1 MKVAYSSLLHRYERL
16 YERALEE
23 GNAGKARFFALQCAG
38 LLRKLAS
45 EELQFSHY
53 YLKLAEDWE
62 KKAENVEVDVKKRS
76 NGVERLITTS
86 NVTWEDVGGL
96 KEAKKLLA
104 QAVGMTMAKV
114 PGGFKPWRGVL
125 LFGPPGT
132 GKTLLAKAL
141 AGSMKATFIGVKVSD
156 VLSKYFGESS
166 KIASSI
172 YALARQKAPSVV
184 FIDEFD
190 ALAMK
195 RSSME
200 DAGRRLLGTILAEMD
215 GFQDSGGVIT
225 LASTNAPWDLDEA
238 MLSRFP
244 LRIYVPLPDEEGA
257 REIFAIHLR
266 GLPLRVT
273 LESLARVAVKKLYSG
288 REIAN
293 ACTFAVLHMLEEM
306 NPELSDPLK
315 VGSIAGKE
323 LTIRPLEAKDFR
335 YAFKRVKS
343 PVKRELLKK
352 YERWA
357 KEYGV

>member
-1 MKVAYSSLLHRYERL
+1 MRVAYSSLLSRYESL

-38 LLRKLAS
+38 LLRRLAS

-53 YLKLAEDWE
+53 YLKLAEEWE
-62 KKAENVEVDVKKRS
+62 RKAENVEIDVKKRS
-76 NGVERLITTS
+76 NGFERLITSS
-86 NVTWEDVGGL
+86 NVTWNDVGGL
-96 KEAKKLLA
+96 REAKRLLA
-104 QAVGMTMAKV
+104 QAVGMLMAKV
-114 PGGFKPWRGVL
+114 PGGIKPWRGIL

-141 AGSMKATFIGVKVSD
+141 AGSMKATFIGVKISD

-166 KIASSI
+166 RIASSI
-172 YALARQKAPSVV
+172 YSLAREKAPSVV

-190 ALAMK
+190 ALGMK

-215 GFQDSGGVIT
+215 GFHDSKGVIT

-238 MLSRFP
+238 ILSRFP
-244 LRIYVPLPDEEGA
+244 LRIYVPLPDEESA

-266 GLPLRVT
+266 GLPLRVR
-273 LESLARVAVKKLYSG
+273 LESLAKVAVKRLYSG

-293 ACTFAVLHMLEEM
+293 ACTFAFLHMLEEM

-315 VGSIAGKE
+315 VGSIAGKK

-335 YAFKRVKS
+335 YAFQKVKS
-343 PVKRELLKK
+343 PIKRETLRK
-352 YERWA
+352 YEKWA
-357 KEYGV
+357 REYGL

>member
-1 MKVAYSSLLHRYERL
+1 MKMAYSSLFQRYERL
-16 YERALEE
+16 YEKAIEE
-23 GNAGKARFFALQCAG
+23 GNPEKARFFALQCAG

-53 YLKLAEDWE
+53 YLKLAEEWE
-62 KKAENVEVDVKKRS
+62 RKAENVDTEIKKRS
-76 NGVERLITTS
+76 NGIERLITTS

-96 KEAKKLLA
+96 EEAKKLLA
-104 QAVGMTMAKV
+104 QAVGIAMAKV
-114 PGGFKPWRGVL
+114 PGKFKPWKGVL

-132 GKTLLAKAL
+132 GKTLLARAL

-172 YALARQKAPSVV
+172 YSLARQKAPSVV

-190 ALAMK
+190 ALGMR
-195 RSSME
+195 RSAME
-200 DAGRRLLGTILAEMD
+200 DAGRRLLGTILAEID
-215 GFQDSGGVIT
+215 GFHDSDRVIT

-244 LRIYVPLPDEEGA
+244 LRIYVPLPDEKGA
-257 REIFAIHLR
+257 KEIFAIHLR
-266 GLPLRVT
+266 GFPLRVT
-273 LESLARVAVKKLYSG
+273 LESLARIAVRKLYSG

-323 LTIRPLEAKDFR
+323 LTVRPLEAEDFR
-335 YAFKRVKS
+335 YAFRRVKS
-343 PVKRELLKK
+343 PIKKELLRK
-352 YERWA
+352 YEKWA

>member
-1 MKVAYSSLLHRYERL
+1 MKAYSSLLHRYERL

-53 YLKLAEDWE
+53 YLEMALEWE
-62 KKAENVEVDVKKRS
+62 RKAENVEHNVKMQGDKI
-76 NGVERLITTS
+76 ERLITRS
-86 NVTWEDVGGL
+86 SVTWEDVGGL
-96 KEAKKLLA
+96 REAKKLLA
-104 QAVGMTMAKV
+104 QSVGIMLAKV
-114 PGGFKPWRGVL
+114 PGNFKPWKGTL

-141 AGSMKATFIGVKVSD
+141 AGSMRATFINVKVSD

-172 YALARQKAPSVV
+172 YSKARERAPSVV

-195 RSSME
+195 RSSID
-200 DAGRRLLGTILAEMD
+200 DAARRLLGTILAEID
-215 GFQDSGGVIT
+215 GFTGNEKVVT

-257 REIFAIHLR
+257 KEIFQIHLR
-266 GLPLRVT
+266 GFSLKVKLD
-273 LESLARVAVKKLYSG
+273 SLAKTAVKRLYSG

-293 ACTFAVLHMLEEM
+293 SCTFAVLHMLEEM

-323 LTIRPLEAKDFR
+323 LTIRPLEAKDFK

-343 PVKRELLKK
+343 PVKKEMLKR

-357 KEYGV
+357 REYGV